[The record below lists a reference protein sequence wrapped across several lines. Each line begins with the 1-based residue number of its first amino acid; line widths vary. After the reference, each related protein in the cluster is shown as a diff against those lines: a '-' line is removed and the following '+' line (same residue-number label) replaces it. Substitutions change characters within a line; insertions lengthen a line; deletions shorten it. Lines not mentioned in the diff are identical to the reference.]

1 MLWAPCLKEKHIIL
15 SGTGPK
21 TEVQCSAEKN
31 VIMDLQANFPY
42 SKIESLKN
50 KYRL

>member
-1 MLWAPCLKEKHIIL
+1 MLWAPCLKEKHIIHIIL
-15 SGTGPK
+15 SVTGPK

-42 SKIESLKN
+42 SKSH
-50 KYRL
+50 